1 MSNTMPPF
9 SMGGWCPRSCVGMSI
24 AVLIDFSL
32 NRITNMGGGRGLFL
46 LIMYVVIDHMLCLGP
61 GLTGQVRGHTNAWG

>member
-24 AVLIDFSL
+24 AVLIDLSL
-32 NRITNMGGGRGLFL
+32 NRITNMGGEGAFSFN
-46 LIMYVVIDHMLCLGP
+46 YVCGY
-61 GLTGQVRGHTNAWG
+61 

>member
-9 SMGGWCPRSCVGMSI
+9 SMGGWCPNSCVGMSI

-32 NRITNMGGGRGLFL
+32 NRINNMGGGEGAFSFN
-46 LIMYVVIDHMLCLGP
+46 YVCGY
-61 GLTGQVRGHTNAWG
+61 